1 LIDVTTLVKFLVG
14 FVLLL
19 ESEFVLSF
27 PLVLGVLLLVLSMR
41 VRIVSVIIRTL
52 VKLVLPKVVWL
63 SKLFI

>member
-41 VRIVSVIIRTL
+41 VRIVSVIIITL
-52 VKLVLPKVVWL
+52 VKLILLKVVWL